1 MWRDGPFSKEPNGP
15 TGFLNIARITNVS
28 KGNSTKYNHSSSI
41 LGQVRTRSICYV
53 FCAIFFPTT
62 HKTFYC
68 SDMLKHVSENF
79 QKISLSFLYPRFNN
93 SRLRY
98 ESYKKHFVARTSLG
112 HDDFA
117 RSAMKE

>member
-1 MWRDGPFSKEPNGP
+1 MFQREIPQNTTIQARFWAKLGPDLSV
-15 TGFLNIARITNVS
+15 TL
-28 KGNSTKYNHSSSI
+28 
-41 LGQVRTRSICYV
+41 